1 MWGLIER
8 EMEYFIQQ
16 LINGL
21 SLGGIYALLALG
33 LALVFSIMGLINF
46 AHGDLMT
53 LTGYGTIYGIS
64 LGLPFG
70 VAIGLGLAT
79 AVIAAMI
86 MERIAFRP
94 LRGANAA
101 SMLLSSFAISTIL
114 HILFQ
119 NLISARPKAIAYPS
133 VFTGTFELGS
143 ANIGVIQAV
152 SILVTIA
159 TLLALSGFLKHST
172 LGVGMR
178 AAAQDF
184 AAARVM
190 GLNANRLISAAFG
203 MSGLLAGI
211 AAILWIGQR
220 GSVDPAM
227 GLIPVI
233 KAFIAV
239 VLGGLGSLPGAVLG
253 GVLLGVIEVML
264 RAYLPDG
271 LIPYREAISLSIV
284 IAILLARPKGILGTG
299 EQIR

>member
-1 MWGLIER
+1 MWGLIKK
-8 EMEYFIQQ
+8 MDYFLQQ

-53 LTGYGTIYGIS
+53 LTGYGSIWGLS

-70 VAIGLGLAT
+70 AAILLGLST
-79 AVIAAMI
+79 AVVAAI
-86 MERIAFRP
+86 LMERIAFRP
-94 LRGANAA
+94 LRGASAA

-119 NLISARPKAIAYPS
+119 NLISARPQAIPYPS
-133 VFTGTFELGS
+133 IFVGTFDLGF
-143 ANIGVIQAV
+143 AIVGVIQGV
-152 SILVTIA
+152 SILVTFA
-159 TLLALSGFLKHST
+159 TLVALSGFLRHST
-172 LGVGMR
+172 LGIGMR

-190 GLNANRLISAAFG
+190 GLNANRLIGTAFG
-203 MSGLLAGI
+203 ISGLLAGI
-211 AAILWIGQR
+211 AAVLWIGQR

-227 GLIPVI
+227 GLLPVI

-239 VLGGLGSLPGAVLG
+239 VLGGLGSLSGAVLG
-253 GVLLGVIEVML
+253 GILLGVIEVML

-271 LIPYREAISLSIV
+271 LLPYREAISLSI
-284 IAILLARPKGILGTG
+284 IIGILLLRPKGLLGLG
-299 EQIR
+299 EQVR

>member
-1 MWGLIER
+1 MWGLIKK
-8 EMEYFIQQ
+8 MDYFLQQ

-53 LTGYGTIYGIS
+53 LTGYGSIWGIS

-70 VAIGLGLAT
+70 VAILLGLST
-79 AVIAAMI
+79 AVVAAI
-86 MERIAFRP
+86 LMERIAFRP
-94 LRGANAA
+94 LRGASAA

-119 NLISARPKAIAYPS
+119 NLISARPQAIPYPS
-133 VFTGTFELGS
+133 IFVGTFDLGF
-143 ANIGVIQAV
+143 AIVGVIQGV
-152 SILVTIA
+152 SILVTFT
-159 TLLALSGFLKHST
+159 TLVALSGFLRNNT
-172 LGVGMR
+172 LGIGMR

-190 GLNANRLISAAFG
+190 VLNANRLIGTAFG
-203 MSGLLAGI
+203 ISGLLAGI
-211 AAILWIGQR
+211 AAVLWIGQR

-227 GLIPVI
+227 GLLPVI

-239 VLGGLGSLPGAVLG
+239 GLGGLGSLSGAVLG
-253 GVLLGVIEVML
+253 GILLGVIEVML

-271 LIPYREAISLSIV
+271 LLPYREAISLSI
-284 IAILLARPKGILGTG
+284 IIGILLLRPKGLLGFG
-299 EQIR
+299 DQVR

>member
-1 MWGLIER
+1 MWGLIEK
-8 EMEYFIQQ
+8 MDYFLQQ

-53 LTGYGTIYGIS
+53 LTGYGSIWGIS
-64 LGLPFG
+64 LGLSFG
-70 VAIGLGLAT
+70 AAILLGLST
-79 AVIAAMI
+79 AVVAAI
-86 MERIAFRP
+86 LMERIAFRP
-94 LRGANAA
+94 LRGASAA

-119 NLISARPKAIAYPS
+119 NLISARPQAIPYPS
-133 VFTGTFELGS
+133 IFVGTFDLGF
-143 ANIGVIQAV
+143 AIVGVIQGV
-152 SILVTIA
+152 SILVTFT
-159 TLLALSGFLKHST
+159 TLVALSGFLRHST
-172 LGVGMR
+172 LGIGMR

-190 GLNANRLISAAFG
+190 GLNANRLIGTAFG
-203 MSGLLAGI
+203 ISGLLAGI
-211 AAILWIGQR
+211 AAVLWIGQR

-227 GLIPVI
+227 GLLPVI

-239 VLGGLGSLPGAVLG
+239 VLGGLGSLSGAVLG
-253 GVLLGVIEVML
+253 GILLGVIEVML

-271 LIPYREAISLSIV
+271 LLPYREAISLSI
-284 IAILLARPKGILGTG
+284 IIGILLLRPKGLLGFG
-299 EQIR
+299 EQVR

>member
-1 MWGLIER
+1 MWGLIKK
-8 EMEYFIQQ
+8 MDYFIQQ

-53 LTGYGTIYGIS
+53 LTGYGSIWGIS

-70 VAIGLGLAT
+70 AAILLGLST
-79 AVIAAMI
+79 AVVAAI
-86 MERIAFRP
+86 LMERIAFRP
-94 LRGANAA
+94 LRGASAA

-119 NLISARPKAIAYPS
+119 NLISARPQAIPYPS
-133 VFTGTFELGS
+133 IFVGTFDLGF
-143 ANIGVIQAV
+143 AIVGVIQGV
-152 SILVTIA
+152 SILVTFA
-159 TLLALSGFLKHST
+159 TLVALSGFLRHST
-172 LGVGMR
+172 LGIGMR

-190 GLNANRLISAAFG
+190 GLNANRLIGTAFG
-203 MSGLLAGI
+203 ISGLLAGI
-211 AAILWIGQR
+211 AAVLWIGQR

-227 GLIPVI
+227 GLLPVI

-239 VLGGLGSLPGAVLG
+239 VLGGLGSLSGAVLG
-253 GVLLGVIEVML
+253 GILLGIIEVML

-271 LIPYREAISLSIV
+271 LLPYREAISLSI
-284 IAILLARPKGILGTG
+284 IIGILLLRPKGLLGFG
-299 EQIR
+299 DQVR

>member
-1 MWGLIER
+1 MWGLIEK
-8 EMEYFIQQ
+8 MDYFLQQ

-53 LTGYGTIYGIS
+53 LTGYGSIWGIS
-64 LGLPFG
+64 LGLSFG
-70 VAIGLGLAT
+70 AAILLGLST
-79 AVIAAMI
+79 AVVAAI
-86 MERIAFRP
+86 LMERIAFRP
-94 LRGANAA
+94 LRGASAA

-119 NLISARPKAIAYPS
+119 NLISARPQAIPYPS
-133 VFTGTFELGS
+133 IFVGTFDLGF
-143 ANIGVIQAV
+143 AIVGVIQGV
-152 SILVTIA
+152 SILVTFA
-159 TLLALSGFLKHST
+159 TLVALSGFLRHST
-172 LGVGMR
+172 LGIGMR

-190 GLNANRLISAAFG
+190 GLNANRLIGTAFG
-203 MSGLLAGI
+203 ISGLLAGI
-211 AAILWIGQR
+211 AAVLWIGQR

-227 GLIPVI
+227 GLLPVI

-239 VLGGLGSLPGAVLG
+239 VLGGLGSLSGAVLG
-253 GVLLGVIEVML
+253 GILLGVIEVML

-271 LIPYREAISLSIV
+271 LLPYREAISLSI
-284 IAILLARPKGILGTG
+284 IIGILLLRPKGLLGFG
-299 EQIR
+299 DQVR

>member
-1 MWGLIER
+1 MWGLIEK
-8 EMEYFIQQ
+8 MDYFLQQ

-53 LTGYGTIYGIS
+53 LTGYGSIWGIS

-70 VAIGLGLAT
+70 VAILLGLST
-79 AVIAAMI
+79 AVVAAI
-86 MERIAFRP
+86 LMERIAFRP
-94 LRGANAA
+94 LRGASAA

-119 NLISARPKAIAYPS
+119 NLISARPQAIPYPS
-133 VFTGTFELGS
+133 IFVGTFDLGF
-143 ANIGVIQAV
+143 AIVGVIQGV
-152 SILVTIA
+152 SILVTFT
-159 TLLALSGFLKHST
+159 TLVALSGFLRNNT
-172 LGVGMR
+172 LGIGMR

-190 GLNANRLISAAFG
+190 GLNANRLIGTAFG
-203 MSGLLAGI
+203 ISGLLAGI
-211 AAILWIGQR
+211 AAVLWIGQR

-227 GLIPVI
+227 GLLPVI

-239 VLGGLGSLPGAVLG
+239 VLGGLGSLSGAVLG
-253 GVLLGVIEVML
+253 GILLGVIEVML

-271 LIPYREAISLSIV
+271 LLPYREAISLSI
-284 IAILLARPKGILGTG
+284 IIGILLLRPKGLLGFG
-299 EQIR
+299 EQVR

>member
-1 MWGLIER
+1 MWGLIKK
-8 EMEYFIQQ
+8 MDYFLQQ

-53 LTGYGTIYGIS
+53 LTGYGSIWGLS

-70 VAIGLGLAT
+70 AAILLGLST
-79 AVIAAMI
+79 AVVAAI
-86 MERIAFRP
+86 LMERIAFRP
-94 LRGANAA
+94 LRGASAA

-119 NLISARPKAIAYPS
+119 NLISARPQAIPYPS
-133 VFTGTFELGS
+133 IFVGTFDLGF
-143 ANIGVIQAV
+143 AIVGVIQGV
-152 SILVTIA
+152 SILVTFD
-159 TLLALSGFLKHST
+159 TLVALSGFLRHST
-172 LGVGMR
+172 LGIGMR

-190 GLNANRLISAAFG
+190 GLNANRLIGTAFG
-203 MSGLLAGI
+203 ISGLLAGI
-211 AAILWIGQR
+211 AAVLWIGQR

-227 GLIPVI
+227 GLLPVI

-239 VLGGLGSLPGAVLG
+239 VLGGLGSLSGAVLG
-253 GVLLGVIEVML
+253 GILLGVIEVML

-271 LIPYREAISLSIV
+271 LLPYREAISLSI
-284 IAILLARPKGILGTG
+284 IIGILLLRPKGLLGFG
-299 EQIR
+299 DQVR

>member
-1 MWGLIER
+1 MWGLIEK
-8 EMEYFIQQ
+8 MDYFLQQ

-53 LTGYGTIYGIS
+53 LTGYGSIWGIS

-70 VAIGLGLAT
+70 VAILLGLST
-79 AVIAAMI
+79 AVVAAI
-86 MERIAFRP
+86 LMERIAFRP
-94 LRGANAA
+94 LRGASAA

-119 NLISARPKAIAYPS
+119 NLISARPQAIPYPS
-133 VFTGTFELGS
+133 IFVGTFDLGF
-143 ANIGVIQAV
+143 AIVGVIQGV
-152 SILVTIA
+152 SILVTFT
-159 TLLALSGFLKHST
+159 TLVALSGFLRHST
-172 LGVGMR
+172 LGIGMR

-190 GLNANRLISAAFG
+190 GLNANRLIGTAFG
-203 MSGLLAGI
+203 ISGLLAGI
-211 AAILWIGQR
+211 AAVLWIGQR

-227 GLIPVI
+227 GLLPVI

-239 VLGGLGSLPGAVLG
+239 VLGGLGSLSGAVLG
-253 GVLLGVIEVML
+253 GILLGVIEVML

-271 LIPYREAISLSIV
+271 LLPYREAISLSI
-284 IAILLARPKGILGTG
+284 IIGILLLRPKGLLGFG
-299 EQIR
+299 EQVR

>member
-1 MWGLIER
+1 MWGLIKK
-8 EMEYFIQQ
+8 MDYFLQQ

-53 LTGYGTIYGIS
+53 LTGYGSIWGIS

-70 VAIGLGLAT
+70 VAILLGLST
-79 AVIAAMI
+79 AVVAAI
-86 MERIAFRP
+86 LMERIAFRP
-94 LRGANAA
+94 LRGASAA

-119 NLISARPKAIAYPS
+119 NLISARPQAIPYPS
-133 VFTGTFELGS
+133 IFVGTFDLGF
-143 ANIGVIQAV
+143 AIVGVIQGV
-152 SILVTIA
+152 SILVTFA
-159 TLLALSGFLKHST
+159 TLVALSGFLRHST
-172 LGVGMR
+172 LGIGMR

-190 GLNANRLISAAFG
+190 GLNANRLIGTAFG
-203 MSGLLAGI
+203 ISGLLAGI
-211 AAILWIGQR
+211 AAVLWIGQR

-227 GLIPVI
+227 GLLPVI

-239 VLGGLGSLPGAVLG
+239 VLGGLGSLSGAVLG
-253 GVLLGVIEVML
+253 GILLGVIEVML

-271 LIPYREAISLSIV
+271 LLPYREAISLSI
-284 IAILLARPKGILGTG
+284 IIGILLLRPKGLLGLG
-299 EQIR
+299 EQVR

>member
-1 MWGLIER
+1 MWGLIKK
-8 EMEYFIQQ
+8 MDYFLQQ

-53 LTGYGTIYGIS
+53 LTGYGSIWGLS

-70 VAIGLGLAT
+70 AAILLGLST
-79 AVIAAMI
+79 AVVAAVL

-94 LRGANAA
+94 LRGASAA

-119 NLISARPKAIAYPS
+119 NLISARPQAIPYPS
-133 VFTGTFELGS
+133 IFVGTFDLGF
-143 ANIGVIQAV
+143 AIVGVIQGV
-152 SILVTIA
+152 SILVTFA
-159 TLLALSGFLKHST
+159 TLVALSGFLRHST
-172 LGVGMR
+172 LGIGMR

-190 GLNANRLISAAFG
+190 GLNANRLIGTAFG
-203 MSGLLAGI
+203 ISGLLAGI
-211 AAILWIGQR
+211 AAVLWIGQR

-227 GLIPVI
+227 GLLPVI

-239 VLGGLGSLPGAVLG
+239 VLGGLGSLSGAVLG
-253 GVLLGVIEVML
+253 GILLGVIEVML

-271 LIPYREAISLSIV
+271 LLPYREAISLSI
-284 IAILLARPKGILGTG
+284 IIGILLLRPKGLLGFG
-299 EQIR
+299 DQVR

>member
-1 MWGLIER
+1 MWGLIKK
-8 EMEYFIQQ
+8 MDYFLQQ

-53 LTGYGTIYGIS
+53 LTGYGSIWGIS

-70 VAIGLGLAT
+70 AAILLGLST
-79 AVIAAMI
+79 AVVAAI
-86 MERIAFRP
+86 LMERIAFRP
-94 LRGANAA
+94 LRGASAA

-119 NLISARPKAIAYPS
+119 NLISARPQAIPYPS
-133 VFTGTFELGS
+133 IFVGTFDLGF
-143 ANIGVIQAV
+143 AIVGVIQGV
-152 SILVTIA
+152 SILVTFA
-159 TLLALSGFLKHST
+159 TLVALSGFLRHST
-172 LGVGMR
+172 LGIGMR

-190 GLNANRLISAAFG
+190 GLNANRLIGTAFG
-203 MSGLLAGI
+203 ISGLLAGI
-211 AAILWIGQR
+211 AAVLWIGQR

-227 GLIPVI
+227 GLLPVI

-239 VLGGLGSLPGAVLG
+239 VLGGLGSLSGAVLG
-253 GVLLGVIEVML
+253 GILFGLIEVML

-271 LIPYREAISLSIV
+271 LLPYREAISLSI
-284 IAILLARPKGILGTG
+284 IIGILLLRPNGLLGFG
-299 EQIR
+299 DQVR

>member
-1 MWGLIER
+1 MWGLIEK
-8 EMEYFIQQ
+8 MDYFLQQ

-33 LALVFSIMGLINF
+33 LALVLSIMGLINF

-53 LTGYGTIYGIS
+53 LTGYGSIWGIS

-70 VAIGLGLAT
+70 VAILLGLST
-79 AVIAAMI
+79 AVVAAI
-86 MERIAFRP
+86 LMERIAFRP
-94 LRGANAA
+94 LRGASAA

-119 NLISARPKAIAYPS
+119 NLISARPQAIPYPS
-133 VFTGTFELGS
+133 IFVGTFDLGF
-143 ANIGVIQAV
+143 AIVGVIQGV
-152 SILVTIA
+152 SILVTFT
-159 TLLALSGFLKHST
+159 TLVALSGFLRNNT
-172 LGVGMR
+172 LGIGMR

-190 GLNANRLISAAFG
+190 GLNANRLIGTAFG
-203 MSGLLAGI
+203 ISGLLAGI
-211 AAILWIGQR
+211 AAVLWIGQR

-227 GLIPVI
+227 GLLPVI

-239 VLGGLGSLPGAVLG
+239 VLGGLGSLSGAVLG
-253 GVLLGVIEVML
+253 GILLGVIEVML

-271 LIPYREAISLSIV
+271 LLPYREAISLSI
-284 IAILLARPKGILGTG
+284 IIGILLLRPKGLLGLG
-299 EQIR
+299 EQVR

>member
-1 MWGLIER
+1 MD
-8 EMEYFIQQ
+8 YFLQQ

-53 LTGYGTIYGIS
+53 LTGYGSIWGLS

-70 VAIGLGLAT
+70 AAILLGLST
-79 AVIAAMI
+79 AVVAAI
-86 MERIAFRP
+86 LMERIAFRP
-94 LRGANAA
+94 LRGASAA

-119 NLISARPKAIAYPS
+119 NLISARPQAIPYPS
-133 VFTGTFELGS
+133 IFVGTFDLGF
-143 ANIGVIQAV
+143 AIVGVIQGV
-152 SILVTIA
+152 SILVTFA
-159 TLLALSGFLKHST
+159 TLVALSGFLRHST
-172 LGVGMR
+172 LGIGMR

-190 GLNANRLISAAFG
+190 GLNANRLIGTAFG
-203 MSGLLAGI
+203 ISGLLAGI
-211 AAILWIGQR
+211 AAVLWIGQR

-227 GLIPVI
+227 GLLPVI

-239 VLGGLGSLPGAVLG
+239 VLGGLGSLSGAVLG
-253 GVLLGVIEVML
+253 GILLGVIEVML

-271 LIPYREAISLSIV
+271 LLPYREAISLSI
-284 IAILLARPKGILGTG
+284 IIGILLLRPKGLLGFG
-299 EQIR
+299 DQVR

>member
-1 MWGLIER
+1 MWGLIKK
-8 EMEYFIQQ
+8 MDYFLQQ

-53 LTGYGTIYGIS
+53 LTGYGSIWGIS
-64 LGLPFG
+64 LGLSFG
-70 VAIGLGLAT
+70 AAILLGLST
-79 AVIAAMI
+79 AVVAAI
-86 MERIAFRP
+86 LMERIAFRP
-94 LRGANAA
+94 LRGASAA

-119 NLISARPKAIAYPS
+119 NLISARPQAIPYPS
-133 VFTGTFELGS
+133 IFVGTFDLGF
-143 ANIGVIQAV
+143 AIVGVIQGV
-152 SILVTIA
+152 SILVTFA
-159 TLLALSGFLKHST
+159 TLVALSGFLRHST
-172 LGVGMR
+172 LGIGMR

-190 GLNANRLISAAFG
+190 GLNANRLIGTAFG
-203 MSGLLAGI
+203 ISGLLAGI
-211 AAILWIGQR
+211 AAVLWIGQR

-227 GLIPVI
+227 GLLPVI

-239 VLGGLGSLPGAVLG
+239 VLGGLGSLSGAVLG
-253 GVLLGVIEVML
+253 GILLGVIEVML

-271 LIPYREAISLSIV
+271 LLPYREAISLSI
-284 IAILLARPKGILGTG
+284 IIGILLLRPKGLLGFG
-299 EQIR
+299 DQVR

>member
-1 MWGLIER
+1 MWGLIKK
-8 EMEYFIQQ
+8 MDYFLQQ

-53 LTGYGTIYGIS
+53 LTGYGSIWGIS
-64 LGLPFG
+64 LGLSFG
-70 VAIGLGLAT
+70 AAILLGLST
-79 AVIAAMI
+79 AVVAAI
-86 MERIAFRP
+86 LMERIAFRP
-94 LRGANAA
+94 LRGASAA

-119 NLISARPKAIAYPS
+119 NLISARPQAIPYPS
-133 VFTGTFELGS
+133 IFVGTFDLGF
-143 ANIGVIQAV
+143 AIVGVIQGV
-152 SILVTIA
+152 SILVTFA
-159 TLLALSGFLKHST
+159 TLVALSGFLRHST
-172 LGVGMR
+172 LGIGMR

-190 GLNANRLISAAFG
+190 GLNANRLIGTAFG
-203 MSGLLAGI
+203 ISGLLAGI
-211 AAILWIGQR
+211 AAVLWIGQR

-227 GLIPVI
+227 GLLPVI

-239 VLGGLGSLPGAVLG
+239 VLGGLGSLSGAVLG
-253 GVLLGVIEVML
+253 GILLGVIEVML

-271 LIPYREAISLSIV
+271 LLPYREAISLSI
-284 IAILLARPKGILGTG
+284 IIGILLLRPKGLLEFGD
-299 EQIR
+299 QVR

>member
-1 MWGLIER
+1 MWGLIEK
-8 EMEYFIQQ
+8 MDYFLQQ

-53 LTGYGTIYGIS
+53 LTGYGSIWGIS
-64 LGLPFG
+64 LGLSFG
-70 VAIGLGLAT
+70 AAILLGLST
-79 AVIAAMI
+79 AVVAAI
-86 MERIAFRP
+86 LMERIAFRP
-94 LRGANAA
+94 LRGASAA

-119 NLISARPKAIAYPS
+119 NLISARPQAIPYPS
-133 VFTGTFELGS
+133 IFVGTFDLGF
-143 ANIGVIQAV
+143 AIVGVIQGV
-152 SILVTIA
+152 SILVTFT
-159 TLLALSGFLKHST
+159 TLVALSGFLRNNT
-172 LGVGMR
+172 LGIGMR

-190 GLNANRLISAAFG
+190 GLNANRLIGTAFG
-203 MSGLLAGI
+203 ISGLLAGI
-211 AAILWIGQR
+211 AAVLWIGQR

-227 GLIPVI
+227 GLLPVI

-239 VLGGLGSLPGAVLG
+239 VLGGLGSLSGAVLG
-253 GVLLGVIEVML
+253 GILLGVIEVML

-271 LIPYREAISLSIV
+271 LLPYREAISLSI
-284 IAILLARPKGILGTG
+284 IIGILLLRPKGLLGLG
-299 EQIR
+299 EQVR

>member
-1 MWGLIER
+1 MWGLIKK
-8 EMEYFIQQ
+8 MDYFLQQ

-53 LTGYGTIYGIS
+53 LTGYGSIWGLS

-70 VAIGLGLAT
+70 AAILLGLST
-79 AVIAAMI
+79 AVVAAI
-86 MERIAFRP
+86 LMERIAFRP
-94 LRGANAA
+94 LRGASAA

-119 NLISARPKAIAYPS
+119 NLISARPQAIPYPS
-133 VFTGTFELGS
+133 IFVGTFDLGF
-143 ANIGVIQAV
+143 AIVGVIQGV
-152 SILVTIA
+152 SILVTFA
-159 TLLALSGFLKHST
+159 TLVALSGFLRHST
-172 LGVGMR
+172 LGIGMR

-190 GLNANRLISAAFG
+190 GLNANRLIGTAFG
-203 MSGLLAGI
+203 ISGLLAGI
-211 AAILWIGQR
+211 AAVLWIGQR

-227 GLIPVI
+227 GLLPVI

-239 VLGGLGSLPGAVLG
+239 VLGGLGSLSGAVLG
-253 GVLLGVIEVML
+253 GILLGVIEVML

-271 LIPYREAISLSIV
+271 LLPYREAISLSI
-284 IAILLARPKGILGTG
+284 IIGILLLRPKGLLGFG
-299 EQIR
+299 DQVR

>member
-1 MWGLIER
+1 MWGLIEK
-8 EMEYFIQQ
+8 MDYFLQQ

-53 LTGYGTIYGIS
+53 LTGYGSIWGIS

-70 VAIGLGLAT
+70 VAILLGLST
-79 AVIAAMI
+79 AVVAAI
-86 MERIAFRP
+86 LMERIAFRP
-94 LRGANAA
+94 LRGASAA

-119 NLISARPKAIAYPS
+119 NLISARPQAIPYPS
-133 VFTGTFELGS
+133 IFVGTFDLGF
-143 ANIGVIQAV
+143 AIVGVIQGV
-152 SILVTIA
+152 SILVTFT
-159 TLLALSGFLKHST
+159 TLVALSGFLRNNT
-172 LGVGMR
+172 LGIGMR

-190 GLNANRLISAAFG
+190 GLNANRLIGTAFG
-203 MSGLLAGI
+203 ISGLLAGI
-211 AAILWIGQR
+211 AAVLWIGQR

-227 GLIPVI
+227 GLLPVI

-239 VLGGLGSLPGAVLG
+239 VLGGLGSLSGAVLG
-253 GVLLGVIEVML
+253 GILLGVIEVML

-271 LIPYREAISLSIV
+271 LLPYREAISLSI
-284 IAILLARPKGILGTG
+284 IIGILLLRPKGLLGLG
-299 EQIR
+299 EQVR

>member
-1 MWGLIER
+1 MWGLIKK
-8 EMEYFIQQ
+8 MDYFLQQ

-53 LTGYGTIYGIS
+53 LTGYGSIWGIS

-70 VAIGLGLAT
+70 AAILLGLST
-79 AVIAAMI
+79 AVVAAI
-86 MERIAFRP
+86 LMERIAFRP
-94 LRGANAA
+94 LRGASAA

-119 NLISARPKAIAYPS
+119 NLISARPQAIPYPS
-133 VFTGTFELGS
+133 IFVGTFDLGF
-143 ANIGVIQAV
+143 AIVGVIQGV
-152 SILVTIA
+152 SILVTFA
-159 TLLALSGFLKHST
+159 TLVALSGFLRHST
-172 LGVGMR
+172 LGIGMR

-190 GLNANRLISAAFG
+190 GLNANRLIGTAFG
-203 MSGLLAGI
+203 ISGLLAGI
-211 AAILWIGQR
+211 AAVLWIGQR

-227 GLIPVI
+227 GLLPVI

-239 VLGGLGSLPGAVLG
+239 VLGGLGSLSGAVLG
-253 GVLLGVIEVML
+253 GILLGLIEVML

-271 LIPYREAISLSIV
+271 LLPYREAISLSI
-284 IAILLARPKGILGTG
+284 IIGILLLRPKGLLGFG
-299 EQIR
+299 DQVR